1 MPIDLSSLSRLGYK
15 PAETAPQP
23 SAPGIGEGFAERAKG
38 YELFEGVDE
47 ATVSGI
53 LSRSRMRKFS
63 QGETVLAEHD
73 ACNDEAYVVM
83 NGAVEVSIEGDAFT
97 VLREGSLFGE
107 YALIA

>member
-15 PAETAPQP
+15 PAEAAPQP
-23 SAPGIGEGFAERAKG
+23 SSPEIGEGFDERVRKYG
-38 YELFEGVDE
+38 LFEGVDE

-53 LSRSRMRKFS
+53 LSRSRIRRFP

-73 ACNDEAYVVM
+73 ACNDEAYVIM
-83 NGAVEVSIEGDAFT
+83 NGAVEVSIEGDAFA